1 MNFQLN
7 CAQKMESENV
17 LLSIMMN
24 QSQSVREL
32 LNFWI
37 KCYSFYKKSLNF
49 HKSLIFQEWDRSK
62 IFMFDWSILSQNR

>member
-49 HKSLIFQEWDRSK
+49 HKSLIFQE
-62 IFMFDWSILSQNR
+62 

>member
-7 CAQKMESENV
+7 CAKKIESWNI

-24 QSQSVREL
+24 QSQSVTEL

-49 HKSLIFQEWDRSK
+49 HESFILQAWDKSK
-62 IFMFDWSILSQNR
+62 IFMFDW